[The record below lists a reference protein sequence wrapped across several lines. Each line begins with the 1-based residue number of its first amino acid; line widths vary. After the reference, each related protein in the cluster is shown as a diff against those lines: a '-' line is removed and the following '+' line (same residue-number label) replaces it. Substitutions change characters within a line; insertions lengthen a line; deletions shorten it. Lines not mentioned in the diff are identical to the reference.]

1 MSLLHKQSFTARIPA
16 PLEFLSRLV
25 GQGQDIASYPT
36 HFGKV
41 HFVNRPGLVARALGE
56 RELQRTDLVKLVLG
70 RGLLSSDGEYWRS
83 PRKRMQ
89 PEVTRLKSE
98 AFAALVT
105 SSTERLLSSWE
116 ARAWNGQDFDMAPVM
131 TGLTLE
137 VIVAAL
143 FSVDVVS
150 RDQELGDAIT
160 VLMEGLG
167 ERAGLTFNMP
177 MNFTPDDKR
186 RFEEALDV
194 VNQFCQRIIDERR
207 RLLRE
212 ALPAPQDLLTLL
224 IEAGEPL
231 SDQDLR
237 DEVVTMLISGHET
250 TALILSWSWTLLH
263 SNPQVLGELQDEL
276 DEVLGGRT
284 PTLEDVERLDVTRRV
299 LQESM
304 RLYPP
309 VWFIARRAT
318 RDLELEELS
327 VREGETVLVCTYLLH
342 RREDVWPEPESF
354 DPGRFHQEAIAARG
368 RGTYL
373 PFGGGRHTCLG
384 QHLAMIEGILMLAT
398 LAQRVVVEVLDPEA
412 IRLQAAIT
420 LRQENGV
427 RVRLRMRRARSEKQ
441 EV

>member
-1 MSLLHKQSFTARIPA
+1 VTP
-16 PLEFLSRLV
+16 
-25 GQGQDIASYPT
+25 
-36 HFGKV
+36 FGKV

-56 RELQRTDLVKLVLG
+56 RDLQRTDLVKLVLG

-83 PRKRMQ
+83 QRKHMQ
-89 PEVTRLKSE
+89 PEFTRLKSE

-116 ARAWNGQDFDMAPVM
+116 AEARSGRDFDIAPVM
-131 TGLTLE
+131 TSLTLE

-143 FSVDVVS
+143 FSVDVAS

-177 MNFTPDDKR
+177 MSFTPEDKR

-207 RLLRE
+207 YLLRE
-212 ALPAPQDLLTLL
+212 ALPAPRDLLTLL
-224 IEAGEPL
+224 IEAGGAEPL

-263 SNPQVLGELQDEL
+263 SNPLVLGELQDEL

-327 VREGETVLVCTYLLH
+327 VKEGETVLVCTYLLH
-342 RREDVWPEPESF
+342 RREDVWPEPETF
-354 DPGRFHQEAIAARG
+354 DPGRFHHEAVSARG

-398 LAQRVVVEVLDPEA
+398 LAQRVEVEVLEPEA

-427 RVRLRMRRARSEKQ
+427 RVRLRMRHALSEKQ
-441 EV
+441 EA